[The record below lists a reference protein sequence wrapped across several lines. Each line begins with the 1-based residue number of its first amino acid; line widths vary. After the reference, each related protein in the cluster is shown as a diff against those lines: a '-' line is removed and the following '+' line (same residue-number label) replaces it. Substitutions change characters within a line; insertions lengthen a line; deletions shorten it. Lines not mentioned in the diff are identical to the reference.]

1 MTPAIT
7 PPASYDWRTITAL
20 NIVSAL
26 AQVGQFGIL
35 YVIVP
40 VWLAEQGLNA
50 AQLGFF
56 AASLW
61 MGQLPGLA
69 LAPALCRSLGPRRVV
84 IAGLLCTLVALFGLA
99 VGAWPVYLL
108 CGVLAG
114 FGMGL
119 RWIGLEPWLYHIA
132 PAHARGRLVGFH
144 ETLIAAAP
152 VVAPVIAGQ
161 WGVQGNTVLWVGASF
176 TVSAL
181 VPLALARRPPVADDA
196 HTQPSWSQSLRSAY
210 GYGIFRA
217 GLAIALFGGM
227 LESAV
232 VGLFAIFAQDRSFA
246 VGEVTQLLTAFGLGG
261 FLLQYPVGWLAD
273 HWGLKATGVVCAA
286 GTGLLAAALA
296 MLPGSFLAYGG
307 MFALGGL
314 ITGFLTLALVAA
326 TKTPT
331 ADMARNVSALSMVY
345 SLSAV
350 VGPIVAGWAMTAT
363 HSQALMWFAAC
374 VAVLMGF
381 VLVYQ
386 SQGVLVVDANASQT
400 R

>member
-1 MTPAIT
+1 MTSAIS
-7 PPASYDWRTITAL
+7 PPASYDWRTVTAL

-61 MGQLPGLA
+61 MGQLPGLG
-69 LAPALCRSLGPRRVV
+69 LAPALCRSLGPRWVV
-84 IAGLLCTLVALFGLA
+84 IAGLMCTLVALFGLA

-161 WGVQGNTVLWVGASF
+161 WGVQGHTVLWVGVAF

-181 VPLALARRPPVADDA
+181 VPLAAAKRPPAPEAA
-196 HTQPSWSQSLRSAY
+196 HTQASWIQSLRSAY
-210 GYGIFRA
+210 KHGVFRA
-217 GLAIALFGGM
+217 GMVIALLGGM
-227 LESAV
+227 LESALI
-232 VGLFAIFAQDRSFA
+232 GLFAIFAQDRSFA

-273 HWGLKATGVVCAA
+273 HWGLKATGMLCAA
-286 GTGLLAAALA
+286 GTAVLAAALGLVA
-296 MLPGSFLAYGG
+296 GTYLAFGG
-307 MFALGGL
+307 MFVLGGL
-314 ITGFLTLALVAA
+314 ITGFLTLALIAA
-326 TKTPT
+326 TKTP
-331 ADMARNVSALSMVY
+331 AGDMARNVSALSMMY

-350 VGPIVAGWAMTAT
+350 VGPVLAGWAMTSSRSEA
-363 HSQALMWFAAC
+363 
-374 VAVLMGF
+374 LMGF
-381 VLVYQ
+381 TALCALAMLLALAWQ
-386 SQGVLVVDANASQT
+386 RQAEPGAST
-400 R
+400 APAPR

>member
-1 MTPAIT
+1 MTSAIT
-7 PPASYDWRTITAL
+7 PPANYDWRTITAL

-40 VWLAEQGLNA
+40 VWLAKQGLNA

-61 MGQLPGLA
+61 MGQLPGLG
-69 LAPALCRSLGPRRVV
+69 LAPALCRSFGPRRVV
-84 IAGLLCTLVALFGLA
+84 IAGLVCTLVALFGLA

-119 RWIGLEPWLYHIA
+119 RWIGLEPWLYRIA

-161 WGVQGNTVLWVGASF
+161 WGVQGHTVLWMGVAF

-181 VPLALARRPPVADDA
+181 VPLAVAKRPPAPDA
-196 HTQPSWSQSLRSAY
+196 EHVQATWVQSLRSAASHSV
-210 GYGIFRA
+210 FRA
-217 GLAIALFGGM
+217 GVVIALWGGM
-227 LESAV
+227 LEAAV
-232 VGLFAIFAQDRSFA
+232 VGLFAIFAQDRGFA

-273 HWGLKATGVVCAA
+273 HWGLKATGMLCAA
-286 GTGLLAAALA
+286 GTAVLAVALA
-296 MLPGSFLAYGG
+296 LMPGTYLAFGG
-307 MFALGGL
+307 MFVLGGL
-314 ITGFLTLALVAA
+314 ITGFLTLALIAA
-326 TKTPT
+326 TKTP
-331 ADMARNVSALSMVY
+331 AGDMARNVSALSMMY

-350 VGPIVAGWAMTAT
+350 LGPVLAGWAMTA
-363 HSQALMWFAAC
+363 SRSDA
-374 VAVLMGF
+374 LMGF
-381 VLVYQ
+381 TALCALAMLLVLAWQ
-386 SQGVLVVDANASQT
+386 SQSELGADAVRAKP
-400 R
+400 

>member
-1 MTPAIT
+1 MTSAIS

-61 MGQLPGLA
+61 MGQLPGLG
-69 LAPALCRSLGPRRVV
+69 LAPALCRSLGPRWVV
-84 IAGLLCTLVALFGLA
+84 IAGLMCTLVALFGLA

-161 WGVQGNTVLWVGASF
+161 WGVQGHTVLWVGVAF

-181 VPLALARRPPVADDA
+181 VPLAAAKRPPAPEAA
-196 HTQPSWSQSLRSAY
+196 HTQASWIPSLRSAY
-210 GYGIFRA
+210 EHGVFRA
-217 GLAIALFGGM
+217 GMVIALLGGM
-227 LESAV
+227 LESALI
-232 VGLFAIFAQDRSFA
+232 GLFAIFAQDRSFA

-273 HWGLKATGVVCAA
+273 HWGLKATGMLCAA
-286 GTGLLAAALA
+286 GTAVLAAALGLVA
-296 MLPGSFLAYGG
+296 GTYLAFGG
-307 MFALGGL
+307 MFVLGGL
-314 ITGFLTLALVAA
+314 ITGFLTLALIAA
-326 TKTPT
+326 TKTP
-331 ADMARNVSALSMVY
+331 AGDMARNVSALSMMY

-350 VGPIVAGWAMTAT
+350 VGPVLAGWAMTSSRSEA
-363 HSQALMWFAAC
+363 
-374 VAVLMGF
+374 LMGF
-381 VLVYQ
+381 TALCALAMLLALAWQ
-386 SQGVLVVDANASQT
+386 RQAEPGAST
-400 R
+400 APAPR

>member
-50 AQLGFF
+50 TQLGLF

-69 LAPALCRSLGPRRVV
+69 LAPTLCRSLGPRWVV
-84 IAGLLCTLVALFGLA
+84 IAGLMCTLVALFGLA

-161 WGVQGNTVLWVGASF
+161 WGVQGHTVLWVGVAF

-181 VPLALARRPPVADDA
+181 VPLAAAKRPPAPEAA
-196 HTQPSWSQSLRSAY
+196 HTQASWIPSLRSAY
-210 GYGIFRA
+210 EHGVFRA
-217 GLAIALFGGM
+217 GMVIALLGGM
-227 LESAV
+227 LESALI
-232 VGLFAIFAQDRSFA
+232 GLFAIFAQDRSFA

-273 HWGLKATGVVCAA
+273 HWGLKATGMLCAA
-286 GTGLLAAALA
+286 GTAVLAAALGLVA
-296 MLPGSFLAYGG
+296 GTYLAFGG
-307 MFALGGL
+307 MFVLGGL
-314 ITGFLTLALVAA
+314 ITGFLTLALIAA
-326 TKTPT
+326 TKTP
-331 ADMARNVSALSMVY
+331 AGDMARNVSALSMMY

-350 VGPIVAGWAMTAT
+350 VGPVLAGWAMTSSRSEA
-363 HSQALMWFAAC
+363 
-374 VAVLMGF
+374 LMGF
-381 VLVYQ
+381 TALCALVMLLALAWQ
-386 SQGVLVVDANASQT
+386 RQAEPRAGTTPAP